1 MKLTTEQNHFP
12 SFFLIKMQKRQLH
25 FVPFDLKQTAL
36 LSKAP
41 EVKNPNRSDE
51 STMSFS
57 AELCPNSP
65 SRATPVLKQW
75 RVVPADGGEEHQ
87 IWDANANRLSPTSD
101 RGTWTEKC
109 ALSSTSTHK
118 NIYVKPDFGCPCKNT
133 CHKWC
138 WMPRA
143 GAVREKNDPL
153 KWEEGLKL
161 RDTSYSHG

>member
-75 RVVPADGGEEHQ
+75 GVVPADGGEEHQ
-87 IWDANANRLSPTSD
+87 I
-101 RGTWTEKC
+101 
-109 ALSSTSTHK
+109 
-118 NIYVKPDFGCPCKNT
+118 
-133 CHKWC
+133 
-138 WMPRA
+138 
-143 GAVREKNDPL
+143 
-153 KWEEGLKL
+153 
-161 RDTSYSHG
+161 